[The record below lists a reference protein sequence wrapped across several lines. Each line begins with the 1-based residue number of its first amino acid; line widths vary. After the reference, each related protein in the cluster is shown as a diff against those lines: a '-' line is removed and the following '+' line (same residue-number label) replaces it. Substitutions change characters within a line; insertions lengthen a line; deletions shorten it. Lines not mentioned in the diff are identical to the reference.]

1 MTWTQHKW
9 RIRAFKMGLLW
20 PSCDPAVIR
29 WVSYM
34 VRQCPPSVCVHALI
48 KLSVKAAQTLFS
60 KGTPHIVV
68 SDWESQL
75 PAAARSGA
83 FTGFFANRGVRICS
97 DTVWNWWLTVWQSCS
112 CWWMW
117 TCSRGAVLQGFDV
130 VRVAVARS
138 VFDGIWQGEHN
149 SVAICQLQVRW

>member
-1 MTWTQHKW
+1 
-9 RIRAFKMGLLW
+9 
-20 PSCDPAVIR
+20 
-29 WVSYM
+29 M

-60 KGTPHIVV
+60 KGTPRIVV

-97 DTVWNWWLTVWQSCS
+97 DTV
-112 CWWMW
+112 
-117 TCSRGAVLQGFDV
+117 
-130 VRVAVARS
+130 
-138 VFDGIWQGEHN
+138 
-149 SVAICQLQVRW
+149 